1 MRFAPRGRTLAEA
14 MIGGL
19 ILVLLLV
26 CCWLLVRN
34 GSRGILLSC
43 VGLGLTGLAWAYT
56 RFLSGAWPE
65 VEALLT
71 RLICWCPRRGQ
82 STIRSNA
89 RDWECSVAVAVKLR
103 YLEERVNELSRLE
116 IARRLADLENREA
129 WRTQQEWLEL
139 RNVWKTLVR
148 DADTSEEVRWAC
160 REWLA
165 KYPETLDFLARRL
178 REMGLLQ
185 ERELPHDWEEQ
196 AVRKNRIQ

>member
-1 MRFAPRGRTLAEA
+1 MRFAPHGRTLGEA

-19 ILVLLLV
+19 ILVLLLI
-26 CCWLLVRN
+26 CCWLLARN
-34 GSRGILLSC
+34 GSRGLLLSC

-71 RLICWCPRRGQ
+71 RLICWRPRRGQ
-82 STIRSNA
+82 STIRSNT

-116 IARRLADLENREA
+116 VARRLADFESQEA
-129 WRTQQEWLEL
+129 WRTQWEWLEL
-139 RNVWKTLVR
+139 RDVWKTLV
-148 DADTSEEVRWAC
+148 ADMDTPEEVRRAC

-165 KYPETLDFLARRL
+165 KYPEALDFFARRL
-178 REMGLLQ
+178 MDMGLLR
-185 ERELPHDWEEQ
+185 ERELPDDWEEQ
-196 AVRKNRIQ
+196 EVRKNRIQ